1 VRHPRESGDLEQ
13 INKEKDMSK
22 VTVDASTCVGCGLC
36 EQSCPDVF
44 EVQGDGIAH
53 VKAQV
58 CIACN
63 LQEVADS
70 CPVNS
75 IKIS

>member
-1 VRHPRESGDLEQ
+1 M
-13 INKEKDMSK
+13 NK

-36 EQSCPDVF
+36 EQSCPEVF
-44 EVQGDGIAH
+44 EVGGDGIAH
-53 VKAQV
+53 VKVQV
-58 CIACN
+58 SVNCN
-63 LQEVADS
+63 LQETVEL